1 MEDVNILL
9 KTADLASPFQPHD
22 EFIDALATGTEQLPE
37 L

>member
-9 KTADLASPFQPHD
+9 KTADLASLFQLHD
-22 EFIDALATGTEQLPE
+22 EFIDAVATGTEQLRE